1 MGFIQKH
8 SLLLFISS
16 IFLYSCKKDKVPV
29 PPPEE
34 EPTLSEKVAG
44 HYKVYDTIGIYL
56 YDMDII
62 RIHNNIDNTDSL
74 RFENFDANFTFTVKQ
89 ESQNPSNY
97 PNYVRIGSHPLLY
110 DSNSKRWKISS
121 AAYTYYNSFLN
132 DTLPL
137 RFQKTNIN
145 YYISDLVPYYA
156 CDCKQITVKQ
166 H

>member
-44 HYKVYDTIGIYL
+44 HYKVCDTIGIYL

-62 RIHNNIDNTDSL
+62 RIHVNDHIDSL
-74 RFENFDANFTFTVKQ
+74 RFENFDNEFTFT
-89 ESQNPSNY
+89 
-97 PNYVRIGSHPLLY
+97 
-110 DSNSKRWKISS
+110 
-121 AAYTYYNSFLN
+121 
-132 DTLPL
+132 TL
-137 RFQKTNIN
+137 I
-145 YYISDLVPYYA
+145 
-156 CDCKQITVKQ
+156 
-166 H
+166 